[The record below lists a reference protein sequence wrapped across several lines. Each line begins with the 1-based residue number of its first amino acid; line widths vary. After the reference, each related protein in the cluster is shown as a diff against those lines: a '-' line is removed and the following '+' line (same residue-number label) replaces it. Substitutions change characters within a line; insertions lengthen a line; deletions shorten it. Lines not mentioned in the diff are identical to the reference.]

1 MLDTLK
7 IFNELKEKL
16 EPDVALKL
24 AETFGVIYGELA
36 NTVTKTD
43 FNELKTAVGEL
54 AEAQKRTEQRLDS
67 LTVKVEELAEAQKRT
82 EQRIEELAEAQ
93 KRTEQRLDSLTVKVE
108 ELAEAQKRTEQR
120 LGSLAV
126 KVEELAEAQKR
137 TEQRVEELAEAQK
150 RTEERLDRLDKR
162 VDNLQKE
169 VGGISN
175 ALGYSLENSSY
186 KALTKILPEK
196 FGIKVEKLYRKNLVY
211 PSGKFDEINIFGE
224 GLKGRHK
231 IYVIGE
237 SKSQFGL
244 KDVKQFLKLLER
256 VKNHL
261 QADIFPLALA
271 HQFHPRAEA
280 YLKEKGIAYFW
291 SYEVSE

>member
-1 MLDTLK
+1 M
-7 IFNELKEKL
+7 
-16 EPDVALKL
+16 
-24 AETFGVIYGELA
+24 
-36 NTVTKTD
+36 
-43 FNELKTAVGEL
+43 
-54 AEAQKRTEQRLDS
+54 
-67 LTVKVEELAEAQKRT
+67 
-82 EQRIEELAEAQ
+82 
-93 KRTEQRLDSLTVKVE
+93 
-108 ELAEAQKRTEQR
+108 
-120 LGSLAV
+120 GSLAV
-126 KVEELAEAQKR
+126 K
-137 TEQRVEELAEAQK
+137 VEELAEAQK

-244 KDVKQFLKLLER
+244 KDVKQFLKLLQRAKEF
-256 VKNHL
+256 L

-271 HQFHPRAEA
+271 HQFHPRAEE
-280 YLKEKGIAYFW
+280 YLKENGIAYFW